1 MRTLSIVALAGAAGL
16 TLTGAAIAAE
26 HDAKAKPAAETAAP
40 MLDFVPVR
48 YVPVQYVPVRMVRVA
63 DPFADMER
71 MMAAMQAQHA
81 AMMRQAAML
90 AAQARQAGGANDVQV
105 NQVSAGNLPAGAS
118 YSITYVSS
126 SSGGGTCGQMVRVT
140 QRQGA
145 APQRISQTFG
155 DCGGQ
160 QGAAPAPA
168 PAAPVQPPRPA
179 IPTV

>member
-63 DPFADMER
+63 DPFAEMDR
-71 MMAAMQAQHA
+71 MMAMMQAQHV

-90 AAQARQAGGANDVQV
+90 AAQAQAGGANGVQV

-118 YSITYVSS
+118 YSVTYVSS

-155 DCGGQ
+155 DCGQ